1 MEKLLPPYMISKQ
14 TKWNSMN
21 RQNIIIDC
29 DPGHDDAIAL
39 LIASYSPKLNLLGV
53 STSSGNQTVEKTSI
67 NASNLLHFFNRT
79 DVPIAIGSPK
89 PIIRESRICPE
100 IHGESGLDG
109 FYFPKYDHQFSKLKG
124 YEQIIKI
131 LKEND
136 DVIVVTTG
144 PMTNLGLAIK
154 NEPSIVN
161 CIKEIVLMGG
171 STNEGNIT
179 KAAEFNILVDPEAAN
194 ICFRSGVPLRMIG
207 LNVTRQILVKD
218 EIVEE
223 AEKLNTRGSDLFV
236 KLMKVFNQNQR
247 DFFGLEAG
255 PLHDPATI
263 VSLLND
269 KAIRFEEM
277 NVEIDTSFTDQAGK
291 TICQKKKPYNCLV
304 ATSVNLEEYWKEIY
318 KHLEMCK

>member
-1 MEKLLPPYMISKQ
+1 
-14 TKWNSMN
+14 MN

-39 LIASYSPKLNLLGV
+39 LLASYSPKFNLLGV
-53 STSSGNQTVEKTSI
+53 STCSGNQTVEKTSI
-67 NASNLLHFFNRT
+67 NASNLLQFFNRN
-79 DVPIAIGSPK
+79 DVPIAVGSPN
-89 PIIRESRICPE
+89 PIIRPSRICPE

-109 FYFPKYDHQFSKLKG
+109 FDFPKYEHKYSDLKG
-124 YEQIIKI
+124 YEQIIKL

-154 NEPSIVN
+154 NEPNIVKR
-161 CIKEIVLMGG
+161 IKEIVLMGG

-179 KAAEFNILVDPEAAN
+179 KAAEFNILVDPEAAD
-194 ICFRSGVPLRMIG
+194 ICFRSGVPLRMLG
-207 LNVTRQILVKD
+207 LNVTRQILVRD

-223 AEKLNTRGSDLFV
+223 ASKINTRGSDLFV
-236 KLMKVFNQNQR
+236 KLMKVFNHNQR
-247 DFFGLEAG
+247 EFFGLEAG

-269 KAIRFEEM
+269 KAFKFEKM
-277 NVEIDTSFTDQAGK
+277 NVTIDVSNTDLAGK
-291 TICQKKKPYNCLV
+291 TICSKKSPYNCLV